1 VVTGRPGYAWAAP
14 GFGDLSKAGL
24 RANGGAG
31 LRGMGI
37 YMATIAERAAG
48 GSGRAGSG
56 SERLMMTVG
65 EFLLRRLR
73 EAGIADLFGVPG
85 DFNLELLQQME
96 DTGSL
101 RWVGTCSELNA
112 SYAADGYAR
121 LNGMGAL
128 TVTNA
133 VGALGAINGI
143 AGSYAEHVPVILV
156 AGSIPLRSIERGLG
170 MHHTTGDGT
179 WDRFLGAFAQVTAAQ
194 ARLTPYNAVTEID
207 RLILTAWREKL
218 PVYMELP
225 SDIAYLDIEVPA
237 APLVLAEPPGDPER
251 LRSCAAAIAGRLLQA
266 TSPAILVDQDA
277 DRYGAAAEV
286 AALAQKMRLP
296 VAVTGP
302 AKGVI
307 DETFPHYAGIYNG
320 KASDPRTRDAIEAS
334 DCLLSIG
341 YRPIDGTSGDFTAS
355 LPADTIRARGH
366 SADIGD
372 LNYQA
377 VTLKEVLRGVIDAV
391 PEAASGAAGQPA
403 AAPAAATHA
412 DGSARLTQAAY
423 WEAIQGYLRPGDVLL
438 TDNGTS
444 YAIFGLRLPPGC
456 TVVASVIWGSIGYS
470 VGALLGTLTA
480 APERRHLLF
489 IGDGSFQETAQ
500 ELSTMLRH
508 DCKPVIFLINNGGY
522 TIERGYM
529 GKTADYNDIATWAY
543 ADLPKV
549 FRADTTAR
557 SFVCRTVADLQ
568 NALSAP
574 NDTLVFVESVMDP
587 HDAPA
592 AVIHSSNNGAELDY
606 GPRGPQHR
614 DNIQLRPS
622 GPPPG
627 KTAPANKHA
636 GGGFDSGSQ

>member
-1 VVTGRPGYAWAAP
+1 MTSLAQRGSDRAQQVVQ
-14 GFGDLSKAGL
+14 
-24 RANGGAG
+24 GADS
-31 LRGMGI
+31 R
-37 YMATIAERAAG
+37 T
-48 GSGRAGSG
+48 
-56 SERLMMTVG
+56 MTVG
-65 EFLLRRLR
+65 DFLLRRLQ
-73 EAGIADLFGVPG
+73 EAGIGHLFGVPG
-85 DFNLELLQQME
+85 DFNLELLQQNK
-96 DTGSL
+96 DGGYL
-101 RWVGTCSELNA
+101 QWVGTCNELNA

-121 LNGMGAL
+121 LNGMGVL

-143 AGSYAEHVPVILV
+143 AGAYAEHVPVILI

-179 WDRFLGAFAQVTAAQ
+179 WDRFLGAFGHVTAAQ
-194 ARLTPYNAVTEID
+194 ARLTPSNAATEID

-225 SDIAYLDIEVPA
+225 SDISYLDIEVPA
-237 APLVLAEPPGDPER
+237 APLILAELSDPER
-251 LRSCAAAIAGRLLQA
+251 LKSCVGAIAGLLSQA
-266 TSPAILVDQDA
+266 KSPAILVDEDVQ
-277 DRYGAAAEV
+277 RYGAATEVMGLAEK
-286 AALAQKMRLP
+286 LQLP

-307 DETFPHYAGIYNG
+307 DETFPYYAGVYNG
-320 KASDPRTRDAIEAS
+320 KASAPQTREAIEAS

-355 LPADTIRARGH
+355 LPASTIRARSH
-366 SADIGD
+366 AVDIGED
-372 LNYQA
+372 NYQA
-377 VTLKEVLRGVIDAV
+377 VTLKEVLRGVTEAV
-391 PEAASGAAGQPA
+391 PPVTNRAIRHFSMPMPAGAQ
-403 AAPAAATHA
+403 A
-412 DGSARLTQAAY
+412 DGSAKLTQAAY
-423 WEAIQGYLRPGDVLL
+423 WETIQGYLRPGDVLL

-444 YAIFGLRLPPGC
+444 YAIFGFQLPPKC

-500 ELSTMLRH
+500 ELSTMLRN

-529 GKTADYNDIATWAY
+529 GKTEEYNDIAGWAY
-543 ADLPKV
+543 AQLPKV
-549 FRADTTAR
+549 FRPDTNAR
-557 SFVCRTVADLQ
+557 SFVVKTLADLEK
-568 NALSAP
+568 ALSAP
-574 NDTLVFVESVMDP
+574 NDTLVFIESVMDP
-587 HDAPA
+587 YDAPA

-614 DNIQLRPS
+614 GNAQLRPAS
-622 GPPPG
+622 
-627 KTAPANKHA
+627 
-636 GGGFDSGSQ
+636 

>member
-1 VVTGRPGYAWAAP
+1 MTS
-14 GFGDLSKAGL
+14 L
-24 RANGGAG
+24 
-31 LRGMGI
+31 
-37 YMATIAERAAG
+37 AERA
-48 GSGRAGSG
+48 SG
-56 SERLMMTVG
+56 SAQMARGTGTRTMTIG
-65 EFLLRRLR
+65 DFLLRRLQ
-73 EAGIADLFGVPG
+73 EAGVRHLFGVPG
-85 DFNLELLQQME
+85 DFNLELLQQNE
-96 DTGSL
+96 DGGYL
-101 RWVGTCSELNA
+101 KWVGTCNEMNA

-121 LNGMGAL
+121 LTGMGAL

-143 AGSYAEHVPVILV
+143 AGSYAEHVPVVLI

-179 WDRFLGAFAQVTAAQ
+179 WDRFLGAFGYVTAAQ
-194 ARLTPYNAVTEID
+194 ARLTPYNAATEID

-237 APLVLAEPPGDPER
+237 APLAMAEPPSDPER
-251 LRSCAAAIAGRLLQA
+251 LRSCAEAIARQLSEA
-266 TSPAILVDQDA
+266 KSPAILVDQDVG
-277 DRYGAAAEV
+277 RYGAATEVMGLAEK
-286 AALAQKMRLP
+286 LQLP

-302 AKGVI
+302 AKAVI
-307 DETFPHYAGIYNG
+307 DETLPHYAGVYNG
-320 KASDPRTRDAIEAS
+320 KASAPQTRQAIEDS

-355 LPADTIRARGH
+355 LPANTIHVRGH
-366 SADIGD
+366 SVDIGED
-372 LNYQA
+372 NYQA
-377 VTLKEVLRGVIDAV
+377 VTLKEVLRGVTD
-391 PEAASGAAGQPA
+391 
-403 AAPAAATHA
+403 AAPQVTSRAGGYFAPAMPAGAHG
-412 DGSARLTQAAY
+412 DGSVKLTQAAY
-423 WEAIQGYLRPGDVLL
+423 WEAIQSYLRPGDVLL

-444 YAIFGLRLPPGC
+444 YAIFGFRLPPKC

-480 APERRHLLF
+480 APDRRHLLF

-529 GKTADYNDIATWAY
+529 GKTADYNDIATWRY

-549 FRADTTAR
+549 FRSDTTAR
-557 SFVCRTVADLQ
+557 SFVVKTVGDLET
-568 NALSAP
+568 ALSAP
-574 NDTLVFVESVMDP
+574 NDSLVFIESVMDP
-587 HDAPA
+587 YDAPA

-614 DNIQLRPS
+614 GNAQLRPA
-622 GPPPG
+622 
-627 KTAPANKHA
+627 T
-636 GGGFDSGSQ
+636 